1 MKLGFGRERMRISKV
16 HIKNFRCILER
27 EIEFE
32 DLTTLVGPNGS
43 GKSAVLR
50 AIDLFYQTKTIV
62 TQEDFYN
69 REMSQNIEIA
79 ITFKDLSTEEQKLFS
94 KYVCDG
100 ALTVTKVIRDGTEKY
115 HGSLLQNS
123 DFVEVRKKSTKT
135 DILGAYRELLTQEK
149 YKELSKVRSA
159 DDAEAEM
166 QKWEDAHLEN
176 CTWIRDNGQF
186 FGFRQVGQAHL
197 EKYTR
202 FLFIPAVRDAEQDA
216 LDKSGSAM
224 FQLMEVLVR
233 SVMAQQE
240 KFTEFKTKVQDE
252 YSELISPERVP
263 QLKNLGD
270 ILTQN
275 LRNYVPSASVKV
287 SWETAESINLPI
299 PKANV
304 KLEEDGFDAPV
315 NKVGHG
321 LQRAFIISVLQSLV
335 GIQYQ
340 EQLVQSGVTTT
351 AGSMGEVLPDI
362 ILAIEEPELYQ
373 HPNRQRH
380 LSRILFEL
388 SRAGIAGVA
397 KRAQV
402 IYCTHSPLFIDL
414 SRFDSIRRLTK
425 IPNPGNDSLPKITWI
440 TQTNMAT
447 IASKLES
454 VQDEKP
460 PTPFT
465 SESLKARMVAIMTP
479 WINEGYFADVA
490 VLVEGEDDRSAIIG
504 TALSMGI
511 DLEAEGIAIIPC
523 GGKENID
530 RPFLVFSEIGI
541 PVYVVFDGDGHKAPQ
556 KRGDKT
562 NRILQRLLCCSSIR
576 DVPITEVTKK
586 YATFENELD
595 GFLRERIGE
604 EIYTAIARRYIREFG
619 YPGID
624 QCKKSPAFVFEII
637 EQAKKK
643 GVVISELKQ
652 IIECIRRL
660 PRNNVINT

>member
-1 MKLGFGRERMRISKV
+1 M
-16 HIKNFRCILER
+16 
-27 EIEFE
+27 
-32 DLTTLVGPNGS
+32 
-43 GKSAVLR
+43 
-50 AIDLFYQTKTIV
+50 
-62 TQEDFYN
+62 
-69 REMSQNIEIA
+69 
-79 ITFKDLSTEEQKLFS
+79 
-94 KYVCDG
+94 
-100 ALTVTKVIRDGTEKY
+100 
-115 HGSLLQNS
+115 
-123 DFVEVRKKSTKT
+123 
-135 DILGAYRELLTQEK
+135 
-149 YKELSKVRSA
+149 
-159 DDAEAEM
+159 
-166 QKWEDAHLEN
+166 
-176 CTWIRDNGQF
+176 
-186 FGFRQVGQAHL
+186 
-197 EKYTR
+197 
-202 FLFIPAVRDAEQDA
+202 
-216 LDKSGSAM
+216 
-224 FQLMEVLVR
+224 
-233 SVMAQQE
+233 
-240 KFTEFKTKVQDE
+240 
-252 YSELISPERVP
+252 
-263 QLKNLGD
+263 
-270 ILTQN
+270 
-275 LRNYVPSASVKV
+275 
-287 SWETAESINLPI
+287 PI

-351 AGSMGEVLPDI
+351 SGSMGEVLPDI

-402 IYCTHSPLFIDL
+402 SYCTHSPLFVDL

-425 IPNPGNDSLPKITWI
+425 IPNPYNASLPKITWFK
-440 TQTNMAT
+440 QTNMAT

-465 SESLKARMVAIMTP
+465 SDSLKARMVAIMTP

-511 DLEAEGIAIIPC
+511 DLEAEGRAIIPC

-541 PVYVVFDGDGHKAPQ
+541 PVYVVFDGDGHKAP
-556 KRGDKT
+556 KERGDKT

-576 DVPITEVTKK
+576 DVPITEVTQK

-624 QCKKSPAFVFEII
+624 QCKKSPAFVCEII

-643 GVVISELKQ
+643 GIVVPELQQ

-660 PRNNVINT
+660 PRNNVINN